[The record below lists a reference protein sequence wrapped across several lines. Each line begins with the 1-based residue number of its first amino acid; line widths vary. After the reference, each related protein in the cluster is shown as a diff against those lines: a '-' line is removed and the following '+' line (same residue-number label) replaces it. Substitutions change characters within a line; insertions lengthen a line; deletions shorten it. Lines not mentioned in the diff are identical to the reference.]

1 MQYGNWL
8 ALSDPFIKKHKSE
21 KRSFVNCKCLLC
33 GIIKDVRLRDLE
45 DKSSISC
52 GCLNK
57 NNFRHGKSK
66 SKTHNIW
73 LCMKARCFNK
83 KNNRYKNY
91 GARGISVCDS
101 WLIFDNFLDDIGEAP
116 HGMTIE
122 RIDNNKDYSKENCC
136 WASYKEQA
144 NNKSTN
150 RIINIK
156 GRDYTIAQASDV
168 FKIKYSTLWYR
179 IRKGYD
185 PEKAIL

>member
-1 MQYGNWL
+1 
-8 ALSDPFIKKHKSE
+8 
-21 KRSFVNCKCLLC
+21 
-33 GIIKDVRLRDLE
+33 
-45 DKSSISC
+45 
-52 GCLNK
+52 
-57 NNFRHGKSK
+57 
-66 SKTHNIW
+66 
-73 LCMKARCFNK
+73 MKARCFNK